1 MCWLLLSPS
10 SEESWKIKETKIV
23 RKKQKVIFEEIDLA
37 PTANND
43 NENNDVK
50 TNVQTTKNK
59 NVCT

>member
-1 MCWLLLSPS
+1 M
-10 SEESWKIKETKIV
+10 